1 MIALNSTSPL
11 LLYGLI
17 LFVIAI
23 GLAEAGLAW
32 ILGSHDEEER

>member
-11 LLYGLI
+11 LLAVLI
-17 LFVIAI
+17 LTVAAI
-23 GLAEAGLAW
+23 VLAEAGLAW